1 MTVQASNLPQ
11 PLICTFIITS
21 YTNIFSMK
29 KGVLYSTLS
38 LTALDHYI

>member
-29 KGVLYSTLS
+29 KLVLHQQHS
-38 LTALDHYI
+38 LFKGD